1 MNGKPTK
8 LNSIL
13 WTWKHGSSIGTRRS
27 SEGFRGIRICVR
39 GRKARCTAS
48 PTAGAFFVFDPVDR
62 KVIHQR
68 ELESEFGPTTS
79 QQGPRVFV
87 TAPDG
92 AIFILFTRGVA
103 IVESDTHE
111 NTDAG

>member
-1 MNGKPTK
+1 MCSGPNGTVYG
-8 LNSIL
+8 IAD
-13 WTWKHGSSIGTRRS
+13 RR
-27 SEGFRGIRICVR
+27 R
-39 GRKARCTAS
+39 
-48 PTAGAFFVFDPVDR
+48 FFVFDPVDR

-103 IVESDTHE
+103 IVEPDTHE
-111 NTDAG
+111 IRMLAESPVPVGPGGDILDGRIYFGSGSHLYSYRVADQP